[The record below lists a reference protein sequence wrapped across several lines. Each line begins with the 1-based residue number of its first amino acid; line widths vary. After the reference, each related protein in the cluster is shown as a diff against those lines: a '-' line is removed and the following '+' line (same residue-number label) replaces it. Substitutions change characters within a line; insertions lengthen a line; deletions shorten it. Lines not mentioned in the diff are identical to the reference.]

1 MAKQFK
7 YGDDARKALEEIFT
21 YYKGKYLVLQL
32 ENNIDAVIYG
42 LKQAKEK
49 NMLIDATQGR
59 KTQAILIMDSDHVVS
74 TYLKAETILNRSE
87 LEGSGDGE

>member
-1 MAKQFK
+1 MKLINVGFGNAVNADRIIAVVATDSAPAKRII
-7 YGDDARKALEEIFT
+7 A
-21 YYKGKYLVLQL
+21 
-32 ENNIDAVIYG
+32 
-42 LKQAKEK
+42 QAKEK

-87 LEGSGDGE
+87 LEGTGYGE

>member
-1 MAKQFK
+1 MK
-7 YGDDARKALEEIFT
+7 LI
-21 YYKGKYLVLQL
+21 
-32 ENNIDAVIYG
+32 NIGFGNAVNADRVVAVISTDSAPA
-42 LKQAKEK
+42 KRIISQAKEK

-87 LEGSGDGE
+87 IEESGYDE

>member
-1 MAKQFK
+1 MK
-7 YGDDARKALEEIFT
+7 
-21 YYKGKYLVLQL
+21 LV
-32 ENNIDAVIYG
+32 NIGFGNAVNADRVIAVISTDSAPA
-42 LKQAKEK
+42 KRIIAQAKEK

-87 LEGSGDGE
+87 LEGSGYGE

>member
-1 MAKQFK
+1 MK
-7 YGDDARKALEEIFT
+7 
-21 YYKGKYLVLQL
+21 LV
-32 ENNIDAVIYG
+32 NIGFGNAVNADRVIAVISTDSAPA
-42 LKQAKEK
+42 KRIISQAKEK

-87 LEGSGDGE
+87 LEGTGYGE

>member
-1 MAKQFK
+1 MKLVNVGFGNAVN
-7 YGDDARKALEEIFT
+7 GDR
-21 YYKGKYLVLQL
+21 VV
-32 ENNIDAVIYG
+32 AVISTDSAPA
-42 LKQAKEK
+42 KRIVAQAKEK

-87 LEGSGDGE
+87 IEGSGYGE

>member
-1 MAKQFK
+1 MKLVNIGFGNAVNADRVIAVVSTDSAPAK
-7 YGDDARKALEEIFT
+7 RI
-21 YYKGKYLVLQL
+21 
-32 ENNIDAVIYG
+32 IS
-42 LKQAKEK
+42 QAKEK

-87 LEGSGDGE
+87 LEGSGYGE

>member
-1 MAKQFK
+1 MK
-7 YGDDARKALEEIFT
+7 LI
-21 YYKGKYLVLQL
+21 
-32 ENNIDAVIYG
+32 NIGFGNAVNSDRVVAVISTDSAPA
-42 LKQAKEK
+42 KRIISQAKEK

-87 LEGSGDGE
+87 IEESGYGE

>member
-1 MAKQFK
+1 MKM
-7 YGDDARKALEEIFT
+7 I
-21 YYKGKYLVLQL
+21 
-32 ENNIDAVIYG
+32 NIGFGNAVNADRVVAVISTDSAPA
-42 LKQAKEK
+42 KRIISQAKEK

-87 LEGSGDGE
+87 IEESGYGE